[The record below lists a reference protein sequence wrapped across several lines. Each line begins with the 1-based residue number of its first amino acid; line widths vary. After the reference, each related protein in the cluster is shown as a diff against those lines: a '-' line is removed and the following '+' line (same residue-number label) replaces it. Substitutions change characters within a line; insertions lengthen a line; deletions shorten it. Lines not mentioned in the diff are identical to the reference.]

1 MLFRTKYVSGVYHTL
16 GINIIISE
24 RLKFLMK
31 RCASVLSASS
41 NIGISEE
48 GEGEQP
54 QIPRKQ
60 LSLWKKYRAPFLN
73 HNKAKWMF
81 WYQQERQHQ
90 IVLNS
95 ACDSLCPVC
104 SSCMFICELLHDSC
118 SHWTWTTRSTEVSYM
133 NLPFPLKQKIEWS
146 LTKKDVEILNIWMRS
161 GIPWG
166 HTGQQ
171 SESCMPQST
180 MLAYSLC
187 RAMIV
192 YDSYIS

>member
-95 ACDSLCPVC
+95 ACDSPVPC
-104 SSCMFICELLHDSC
+104 LQLLHVHLQVAAWLLQSLDMNNKV
-118 SHWTWTTRSTEVSYM
+118 HWGLLYEFTFPFETEDRMITYEERCWNSEYLDEVWH
-133 NLPFPLKQKIEWS
+133 PLGPHGSAKRK
-146 LTKKDVEILNIWMRS
+146 LHATVYHACLFFVPCNDCIWFL
-161 GIPWG
+161 
-166 HTGQQ
+166 H
-171 SESCMPQST
+171 
-180 MLAYSLC
+180 
-187 RAMIV
+187 
-192 YDSYIS
+192 